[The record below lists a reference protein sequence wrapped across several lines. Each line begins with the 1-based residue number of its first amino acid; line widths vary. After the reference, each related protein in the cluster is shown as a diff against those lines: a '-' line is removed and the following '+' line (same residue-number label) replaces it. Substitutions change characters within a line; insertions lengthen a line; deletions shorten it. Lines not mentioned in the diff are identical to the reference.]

1 MQQLELHL
9 NYYLPCGFFS
19 QLQSIWTAQSDLGY
33 SPELGDAGFWQSNA
47 YMGYRFLHRAAE
59 IRVGLLNIADQNY
72 SLNPLNLYDDLPR
85 SRTLSVSFKFFF

>member
-1 MQQLELHL
+1 
-9 NYYLPCGFFS
+9 
-19 QLQSIWTAQSDLGY
+19 
-33 SPELGDAGFWQSNA
+33 
-47 YMGYRFLHRAAE
+47 MGYRFLHRAAE